1 MSQFGLP
8 SAVSPQEI
16 AREKTLGGALELCA
30 KAAGFTLD
38 KELQSTLGVDKG
50 QFSRWMS
57 GQEGVVWPK
66 FRKLMDTCGNH
77 APVLWMLHD
86 LDYDITSLRKLES
99 ETERQLRIEREERA
113 KLQIEVE
120 VLRRAI
126 SGR

>member
-16 AREKTLGGALELCA
+16 AREKTLGGAMELCA

-38 KELQSTLGVDKG
+38 KELQSTLKVDKG
-50 QFSRWMS
+50 QFSRWMN
-57 GQEGVVWPK
+57 GTEGVVWPK
-66 FRKLMDTCGNH
+66 FRQLMDVCGNH
-77 APVLWMLHD
+77 APVLWMLHQ

-99 ETERQLRIEREERA
+99 ETERQLRLSQEHAA
-113 KLQIEVE
+113 KLELENE